1 MKDHGCRWEGQSGG
15 DIAKVTTRLLLQM
28 RAGIGDY
35 DDGCNPRDDCWR
47 LGCILPRVPARIVR
61 TGLFSWTLQHPNDDF
76 GAMDLINQVSK
87 QFLFP
92 PGTGAFY
99 SSTGYVLAGL
109 VLS

>member
-1 MKDHGCRWEGQSGG
+1 M
-15 DIAKVTTRLLLQM
+15 
-28 RAGIGDY
+28 
-35 DDGCNPRDDCWR
+35 
-47 LGCILPRVPARIVR
+47 R